1 MRLLSVQKWLPRES
15 YLTITFAKKFT
26 KKKILLVTNP
36 DLQMKIML
44 VAGSIPAQNIFDFG
58 RQIFS
63 PG

>member
-36 DLQMKIML
+36 DLQMK
-44 VAGSIPAQNIFDFG
+44 
-58 RQIFS
+58 RQFEI
-63 PG
+63 